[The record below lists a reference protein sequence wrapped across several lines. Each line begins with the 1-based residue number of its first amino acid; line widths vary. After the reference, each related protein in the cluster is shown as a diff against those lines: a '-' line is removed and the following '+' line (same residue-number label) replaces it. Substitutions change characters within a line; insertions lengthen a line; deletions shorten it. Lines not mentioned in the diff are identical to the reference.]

1 MKILFVGVLDVDWST
16 NHPMKRVLES
26 LGHTVTPFNYRTIAD
41 KYNLMKRPL
50 SELLDR
56 CIDKLASFLRSSRVP
71 VQLDW
76 YYNRKGRKEMNELL
90 LETAKHG
97 QFNLVLFCKTDS
109 VNYRLLTEI
118 NRYSPTWYFFMDP
131 MDQARRINAVAYA
144 KRATWASATFSDVTE
159 YFKNTGA
166 RAYWITQGADTDVFT
181 HKETSK
187 SYDVVFVGT
196 KTTKRFRYVEALRK
210 AGITVVC
217 FGEGWEN
224 GPVYQAELVDIYCK
238 SRVVLNFCRPG
249 SGFSIRIFQVMG
261 AGVFLL
267 SEYCSDMEDLFERGV
282 HLDWFKDTQELVEK
296 THYYLNDNQ
305 SLKTISSAGYDFVHK
320 NYSWENIINDICEIV
335 ETQHE

>member
-16 NHPMKRVLES
+16 NRPMKRVLEG
-26 LGHTVTPFNYRTIAD
+26 LGHIVVDFNYRTIAQQHNQ
-41 KYNLMKRPL
+41 KKRL
-50 SELLDR
+50 SNNLLDGW
-56 CIDKLASFLRSSRVP
+56 IDRSASFLRSSKTP
-71 VQLDW
+71 IKIDW
-76 YYNRKGRKEMNELL
+76 YYKRNGRKEMNDLL
-90 LETAKHG
+90 LETVKKD
-97 QFNLVLFCKTDS
+97 QFDLVLFCKTDS
-109 VNYRLLTEI
+109 VNYRLLPEI

-159 YFKNTGA
+159 YFKNAGA
-166 RAYWITQGADTDVFT
+166 RAYWITQGVDTNVFM
-181 HKETSK
+181 HNETSK

-210 AGITVVC
+210 AGIIIVC

-224 GPVYQAELVDIYCK
+224 GPVYRAELVDIYCK

-261 AGVFLL
+261 AGAFLL
-267 SEYCSDMEDLFERGV
+267 SEYCSDMEDIFERGV

-296 THYYLNDNQ
+296 ACYYLNDNQ
-305 SLKTISSAGYDFVHK
+305 SLKTISSAGHDFVRK